1 MVKARTPTAKRAPKA
16 MRAVRRRV
24 FLEPKSS
31 LKRFAR
37 EGVGGIGGLGPDE
50 RRSGAG
56 ERGFGAGVFW
66 DG

>member
-1 MVKARTPTAKRAPKA
+1 MSAF
-16 MRAVRRRV
+16 RRRV